1 MNMGDMAATQQP
13 VNRPN
18 KLAHTMKDQK
28 LEQMMRKN
36 KGGNTN
42 VMEMAEKVRGWS
54 QDLSQSQPELILP
67 KVLLMPVAEM
77 M

>member
-1 MNMGDMAATQQP
+1 MKMGDMAVTQQP
-13 VNRPN
+13 VNRRN

-36 KGGNTN
+36 KGGKTN
-42 VMEMAEKVRGWS
+42 VMERAEKVRGCS
-54 QDLSQSQPELILP
+54 QDLSQSQPEMTLP
-67 KVLLMPVAEM
+67 TVLLMPVAEM